1 MAKKS
6 SAGSYRTSPARF
18 IVLGALLLVLA
29 VAAYALFLKKSTG
42 G

>member
-6 SAGSYRTSPARF
+6 SDVSYRTSPARF
-18 IVLGALLLVLA
+18 LILGALLLGLA
-29 VAAYALFLKKSTG
+29 VAAYALFLKNQSG